1 MKRKIKLALG
11 IATVLLLA
19 ATASAVIA
27 GIWIGDSRW
36 YSTAGI
42 GAFITFVTFWCLFYT
57 GLEED

>member
-19 ATASAVIA
+19 ATVSAVMA

-36 YSTAGI
+36 YPTAGI
-42 GAFITFVTFWCLFYT
+42 GAFITFVTFWCIFYP
-57 GLEED
+57 GLDD